1 MLSSRFKPV
10 VVGVI
15 TPLAKGALALGLTP
29 NVVTIVGTTGA
40 VASAFIFYPQGQLLI
55 GTLVITL
62 FILSDLFDGTMAR
75 ISGTG
80 GTRWG
85 GFLDSTLDRI
95 TDAALLIAL
104 ALYAEGERRYLL
116 LPILLSL
123 LVGFLVPY
131 IRAKAEALGIAC
143 SVGIAERT
151 ERLIIL
157 LLGIG
162 LDGVGVPGILAGSLW
177 LLVVLGTITTVQR
190 ALVVRRA
197 H

>member
-29 NVVTIVGTTGA
+29 NVVTIIGTTGA

-80 GTRWG
+80 GTTWG